1 MDYKSETSHGHIIL
15 LGEQE
20 TKYRPST
27 NGQLPEA
34 NQRAPAD

>member
-1 MDYKSETSHGHIIL
+1 MDYKFETSYGHIIL